1 MGRILICSETIIHK
15 ARSNRHRETSFSRDG
30 AGMEIRMKKIVLLL
44 CAAILAFLLVACAGA
59 SGGDAGTSGSEAAD
73 AAGNVSGNGD
83 AAGSGAGSGAG
94 NGAGDGAGDAAE
106 NGDGDGVLTAAKN
119 GNEAGDEAKNGTGNA
134 AADAAGSGPGG
145 GLVLPDGFWQRVD
158 GSTATIPIS
167 EALYKLFDGKG
178 EITHNRTYEAYLN
191 LLSGQADL
199 VFTLEPSPDILDLF
213 DEAGVGL
220 ELIPIVKD
228 AFVLFVNDENPV
240 QSLTVDELRDIY
252 TGAIL
257 NWKQVGGDDLWI
269 IPYQRNEAAGS
280 QALFLMLLMQDEKP
294 LVPPTDYIQHSM
306 QEIIDMV
313 AVEARGRAAIGF
325 NVFYHTKVMYEN
337 EHIRILKVEGVQPNR
352 ESIMSGEYPLDTY
365 YYAAVREGTPAGHPA
380 RQLIDFVLSDE
391 GQRLMGESG
400 YVPVREA

>member
-1 MGRILICSETIIHK
+1 
-15 ARSNRHRETSFSRDG
+15 
-30 AGMEIRMKKIVLLL
+30 MEIRMKKILFLL
-44 CAAILAFLLVACAGA
+44 CAVILASLLVSCAGTA
-59 SGGDAGTSGSEAAD
+59 GSETGD
-73 AAGNVSGNGD
+73 VTGN
-83 AAGSGAGSGAG
+83 G
-94 NGAGDGAGDAAE
+94 NGAGQ
-106 NGDGDGVLTAAKN
+106 
-119 GNEAGDEAKNGTGNA
+119 
-134 AADAAGSGPGG
+134 
-145 GLVLPDGFWQRVD
+145 GLSLPDDFWLRVD

-178 EITHNRTYEAYLN
+178 EVTHNRTYEAYLN

-199 VFTLEPSPDILDLF
+199 VFTLEPSPDILELF

-228 AFVLFVNDENPV
+228 AFILFVNDLNPV
-240 QSLTVDELRDIY
+240 QSLTVSELRDIY

-257 NWKQVGGDDLWI
+257 NWKQVGGEDLWI

-294 LVPPTDYIQHSM
+294 LIPPTDYIRHSM

-313 AVEARGRAAIGF
+313 AVEERGRAAIGF

-337 EHIRILKVEGVQPNR
+337 ENIRILQVDGVEPSR
-352 ESIMSGEYPLDTY
+352 DSIMSGEYPLDTF
-365 YYAAVREGTPAGHPA
+365 YYAAVRTDTPASHPA
-380 RQLIDFVLSDE
+380 RQLIDYILSDE